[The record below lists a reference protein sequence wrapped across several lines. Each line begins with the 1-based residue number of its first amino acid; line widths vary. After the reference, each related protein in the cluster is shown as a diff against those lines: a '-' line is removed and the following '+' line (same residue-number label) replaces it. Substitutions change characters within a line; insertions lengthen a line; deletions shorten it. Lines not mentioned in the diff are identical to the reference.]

1 MIVILISTLVVGLV
15 GLVLGLAL
23 VTASKKFYVEVDTRV
38 TQVREC
44 LRGSNC
50 GACGYAGC
58 DAVAEA
64 IVKGEARVDAC
75 PGNSSENIAKIAAI
89 LGKESIDQ
97 VPQVAFVH
105 CAGDCT
111 ATKAKAN
118 YVGLSDCRAA
128 ALSGLPFMSCEY
140 GCLGLG
146 SCVKICPQGAISI
159 KDGIA
164 VVDPKK
170 CVGCGLC
177 AKTCPKGI
185 IGMQERT
192 EKVAVRCNNKNKG
205 PAVKKVCAAGCISCG
220 ICVKQCEQ
228 GAVTLENNLAHVDD
242 HKCIGC
248 GKCTEKCP
256 TKAIRFI

>member
-15 GLVLGLAL
+15 GLGLGLAL

-89 LGKESIDQ
+89 LGKEAIDQ
-97 VPQVAFVH
+97 DPQVAYVH
-105 CAGDCT
+105 CAGDCNV
-111 ATKAKAN
+111 TKAKAN
-118 YVGLSDCRAA
+118 YVGLTDCRAA

-146 SCVKICPQGAISI
+146 SCVKVCPQGAISI

-177 AKTCPKGI
+177 SKTCPKGI
-185 IGMQERT
+185 IGMQDRT
-192 EKVAVRCNNKNKG
+192 EKVAVRCSNKNKG
-205 PAVKKVCAAGCISCG
+205 PAVKKACSAGCIGCG

-228 GAVTLENNLAHVDD
+228 GAVTLTNNLAHVDD
-242 HKCIGC
+242 DKCVGC